1 MRAIALLWVIS
12 CHTGWFAWAS
22 LPPFRYRNLL
32 HVRWMLPFWRGD
44 FAVEVFF
51 VMSAFLIAGIIT
63 DERKRT
69 GTFRVGTFYARRLI
83 RLWPT
88 LAVAALFDAE
98 VGLTDIDASF
108 LPNLLYFNNLL
119 PIATVRMGW
128 TWSLAIEEQFYLV
141 VPWLLSALRAL
152 EARVSRWRA
161 RFDPVIAAVLVV
173 LVVQVAIAACVVVAF
188 DLHAHD
194 TEIAADRSVAA
205 ARRGYDLLYSK
216 PWMRFGPLLVGV
228 GCAHLYR
235 KPGLMARLGASGVR
249 GGVVFAIAM
258 VLALLSTH
266 WPFFAHAPRWAE
278 VLYMAS
284 FRAVFGLAVGYG
296 MLFVLTPHRLGA
308 ALGRFLGLPLFFP
321 FAQLAY
327 CAYLVNPVI
336 AQRSHFWL
344 APDVRWMPLP
354 WAYLTLAGF
363 DVLGTFS
370 AALALSL
377 LIERPSMELRKL
389 LVPSR

>member
-12 CHTGWFAWAS
+12 CHTGWFAWGS

-32 HVRWMLPFWRGD
+32 HAPWMLPFWRGD

-63 DERKRT
+63 DERTRT

-88 LAVAALFDAE
+88 LALAALFDAE
-98 VGLTDIDASF
+98 VGLSNVDVSF

-119 PIATVRMGW
+119 PVATVRMGW

-141 VPWLLSALRAL
+141 VPWLLSALRAIDT
-152 EARVSRWRA
+152 RVRVWRE
-161 RFDPVIAAVLVV
+161 RFDPVIAGLIVV
-173 LVVQVAIAACVVVAF
+173 LLLQITIAACVVVAF

-194 TEIAADRSVAA
+194 TEIAADRSVASG
-205 ARRGYDLLYSK
+205 RLGYDLLYSK

-228 GCAHLYR
+228 GCSHLYR
-235 KPGLMARLGASGVR
+235 KPGLMARLGASGA
-249 GGVVFAIAM
+249 GGGIVLVIAT
-258 VLALLSTH
+258 VLAMLSTH
-266 WPFFAHAPRWAE
+266 WPLFADAPRWAE

-296 MLFVLTPHRLGA
+296 MLFVLTKHRLGA
-308 ALGRFLGLPLFFP
+308 AIGRFLGLPLFFP
-321 FAQLAY
+321 LAQLAY

-336 AQRSHFWL
+336 ALRSHLWL
-344 APDVRWMPLP
+344 APDVRWLPLP
-354 WAYLTLAGF
+354 RAYLTLAGF
-363 DVLGTFS
+363 DLLGTFS
-370 AALALSL
+370 AALVLSL
-377 LIERPSMELRKL
+377 LIERPSMELRKV